1 MEVNILKGPLV
12 DNELFLNLQS
22 LFKGLV
28 TVKSG
33 MKFNFIDPSL
43 EYEEGLD
50 EEEVEELTHKK
61 TIEIEIE
68 STQDGF
74 SFNSLLNMINGI
86 AKDYQIINT
95 PKHIIKSMFYFTE
108 EVTSN

>member
-1 MEVNILKGPLV
+1 MRKGWMKKKLR
-12 DNELFLNLQS
+12 NL
-22 LFKGLV
+22 L
-28 TVKSG
+28 
-33 MKFNFIDPSL
+33 I
-43 EYEEGLD
+43 
-50 EEEVEELTHKK
+50 KK